1 MGNEDLEQ
9 RAANITIDDVMFIED
24 RIKEWIGFEEHY
36 TKHHLNRAEQLSLA
50 QSYFKQVHNRLR
62 KAYGSSLNQSEQKEL
77 NINADYSS

>member
-50 QSYFKQVHNRLR
+50 QGYFKQVRDRLKR
-62 KAYGSSLNQSEQKEL
+62 SYESTLSQSEQKEL
-77 NINADYSS
+77 NISADYSS